1 MLRQYRPQ
9 RFRYE
14 RLRDGRT
21 HPVGTVPIGTKF
33 RMVVSASGV
42 KPRLDSFIVE
52 AWKPRRVS
60 GVPVRGE
67 RGTRIHGDVFVAGGG
82 HLAQVRCLS
91 NGRTATMTDH
101 VIRRWVDLDV
111 HHISLPI
118 PSAVPERKHHR
129 FLMLRTGE
137 GTYFD
142 LDRSDYSAA
151 FERRVA

>member
-9 RFRYE
+9 LFRYE
-14 RLRDGRT
+14 GLRDGRT
-21 HPVGTVPIGTKF
+21 HAIGTVPIGTKF
-33 RMVVSASGV
+33 RMVVSANGA
-42 KPRLDSFIVE
+42 KPRLDSFIVD
-52 AWKPRRVS
+52 AWKPRRIS
-60 GVPVRGE
+60 GVAMRSKHGS
-67 RGTRIHGDVFVAGGG
+67 RIHGDVFVTNGG

-118 PSAVPERKHHR
+118 PPAVPERKHHQ
-129 FLMLRTGE
+129 FLVLRTGE

-142 LDRSDYSAA
+142 LDRADYGAA
-151 FERRVA
+151 FDRRVA